1 MTRENKAA
9 LALVVG
15 TVGTLITMSMHPTGA
30 ESMQSASHGGS
41 NVIGRGVHV
50 LALAVQPLL
59 LAGMLV
65 LTLQLREALDVA
77 VAAFI
82 TFALGIVAV
91 MIAAA
96 ASGLIS
102 LDLIG
107 DAAGQAG
114 AQLDATMTQLHLAG
128 AINQAFAKVYVGM
141 MAGALI
147 LWSWA
152 MRRSVHFP
160 NGLSWLGYT
169 VGTLALVGIFSG
181 HLRLDVHGF
190 GAVVIAQAIWV
201 LWTAAAMRKIP
212 TEQLTA

>member
-15 TVGTLITMSMHPTGA
+15 TIGTLVTMGLHPTGA

-41 NVIGRGVHV
+41 NIVGKGVHV

-59 LAGMLV
+59 IAGMLV
-65 LTLQLREALDVA
+65 LTLQLRQALDMA
-77 VAAFI
+77 VTAFI
-82 TFALGIVAV
+82 AFALGIVAV

-102 LDLIG
+102 MDLIA
-107 DAAGQAG
+107 DAVGQTG
-114 AQLDATMTQLHLAG
+114 VQLEATMSQVHLAG

-141 MAGALI
+141 MAAALI
-147 LWSWA
+147 LWSRA
-152 MRRSVHFP
+152 MRSSAHFP
-160 NGLSWLGYT
+160 VALSWLGYT
-169 VGTLALVGIFSG
+169 VGVLALAGILSG

-190 GAVVIAQAIWV
+190 GAVMIAQALWV
-201 LWTAAAMRKIP
+201 LWTASAMRKVPGHQI
-212 TEQLTA
+212 AV